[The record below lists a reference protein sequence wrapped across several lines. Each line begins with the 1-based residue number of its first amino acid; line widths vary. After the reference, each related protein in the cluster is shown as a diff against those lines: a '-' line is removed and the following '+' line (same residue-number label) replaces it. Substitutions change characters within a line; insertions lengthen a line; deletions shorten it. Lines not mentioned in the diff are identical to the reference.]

1 MSKKDDKKPA
11 EKKQEEKVYSYKAFT
26 TRGLKKRSF
35 KESEM
40 TERDFLHFYK
50 NLADA
55 YNAAPFAVKMTFM
68 QQAGPKMQ
76 EHLAKDS
83 TQAAIAAGVM
93 MDEEIDPKDV
103 N

>member
-1 MSKKDDKKPA
+1 MSKKKKP
-11 EKKQEEKVYSYKAFT
+11 ETPKEEKEKTYSYKAFT
-26 TRGLKKRSF
+26 TRGLKKRTF

-55 YNAAPFAVKMTFM
+55 YNLAPFGVKLAFI
-68 QQAGPKMQ
+68 QQASPKMQ
-76 EHLAKDS
+76 EHLEKDS
-83 TQAAIAAGVM
+83 TQAAIKAGIM
-93 MDEEIDPKDV
+93 MDDSSDMKIV